1 VYEVHK
7 LEKTNVCSGDVVI
20 DCGASVGEVTA
31 YFCSRGAEVYAFEPN
46 KYAFDTLKRR
56 FQNNPNV
63 YCVQKGVSSPAQ
75 AGPAKLYLHEH
86 AESDQIKYSTGS
98 SIKIDKVNI
107 NVQNYLEIQL
117 LDLCLFINILNR
129 PIKVL
134 KIDIE
139 GAEME
144 LVDSLI
150 EQKIAH
156 NIDHILVETHE
167 KKIPSLKKP
176 LELLKKKIKREGLT
190 NIDLTWR

>member
-1 VYEVHK
+1 MYEAHK
-7 LEKTNVCSGDVVI
+7 LDKTGAGPGDVVI

-31 YFCSRGAEVYAFEPN
+31 YFCSKGSEVYAFEPN
-46 KYAFDTLKRR
+46 KYAFDVLKRR
-56 FQNNPNV
+56 FSNNPNV
-63 YCVQKGVSSPAQ
+63 HCVQKGVSAPEQ
-75 AGPAKLYLHEH
+75 AGIAKLYLHEH

-98 SIKIDKVNI
+98 STRADKCNI
-107 NVQNYLEIQL
+107 NLKNYLEIQL
-117 LDLCLFINILNR
+117 LDLCSFIKILNR

-144 LVDSLI
+144 LIDSLI

-156 NIDHILVETHE
+156 NIEHIFVETHE
-167 KKIPSLKKP
+167 KKIPSLREP
-176 LELLKKKIKREGLT
+176 LEALKKKIEKEGLT